1 MKLKTSDWVVY
12 GIAALSAILAIV
24 LVYGYVQNRVAE
36 AEANASTKTITVVE
50 KPELH
55 SIVVASRDIY
65 RGEKI
70 DADDVKVLNV
80 PMEGL
85 VVKGVIINPQNAV
98 GHVAHQK
105 IYAGEWILAKKLKSE
120 SQSRSQSVEALLEKK
135 RRAIRLPIEPDTG
148 LLGIINPGDHV
159 DVISVFESADSK
171 RMVSRTI
178 LQNIT
183 VLSIGIENQMRATS
197 ADPEEETNTPFAN
210 KQASNKKSMVALDV
224 DTTQAEKL
232 ALAMN
237 VGAIH
242 LLLRNSAD
250 TELVDT
256 KGVNLKVME
265 KGQRRP
271 PKYKPK
277 KKREVIELMQG
288 GNVQEVITR

>member
-36 AEANASTKTITVVE
+36 AEANAGMKTITVVE
-50 KPELH
+50 KPELR

-135 RRAIRLPIEPDTG
+135 RRAIRLPIDPATG
-148 LLGIINPGDHV
+148 LLGILTPGDHV

-183 VLSIGIENQMRATS
+183 VLSIGIENQMRS
-197 ADPEEETNTPFAN
+197 RSVESEEETNTPFV

-250 TELVDT
+250 TELVNT

>member
-1 MKLKTSDWVVY
+1 MKLKTSDWAVY

-65 RGEKI
+65 RGEQI
-70 DADDVKVLNV
+70 EADDVKVLNV

-120 SQSRSQSVEALLEKK
+120 SQSRSQSVEALLDKK
-135 RRAIRLPIEPDTG
+135 RRAIRLPIDPATG
-148 LLGIINPGDHV
+148 LLGILNPGDHV

-178 LQNIT
+178 LQNIS
-183 VLSIGIENQMRATS
+183 VLSIGIENQMRANR
-197 ADPEEETNTPFAN
+197 ADSEEESNGVFA
-210 KQASNKKSMVALDV
+210 KPVDNKKSMVALDV

-242 LLLRNSAD
+242 LLLRNAAD
-250 TELVDT
+250 TELVKT

>member
-70 DADDVKVLNV
+70 EADDVKVLNV

-120 SQSRSQSVEALLEKK
+120 SQSRFQSVEALLEKT
-135 RRAIRLPIEPDTG
+135 RRAIRLPIEPATG

-183 VLSIGIENQMRATS
+183 VLSIGIENQMRASNADSEGDTS
-197 ADPEEETNTPFAN
+197 ASFA

-277 KKREVIELMQG
+277 KKRDVIELMQG

>member
-36 AEANASTKTITVVE
+36 AEANAGTKTITVVE

-65 RGEKI
+65 RGEQI
-70 DADDVKVLNV
+70 EADDVKVLNV

-85 VVKGVIINPQNAV
+85 VVKGVIVNPQNAV
-98 GHVAHQK
+98 GHVAHQN

-120 SQSRSQSVEALLEKK
+120 SQSRAQSVEALLDEK
-135 RRAIRLPIEPDTG
+135 RRAIRLPIDPGTG
-148 LLGIINPGDHV
+148 LLGIISPGDHV
-159 DVISVFESADSK
+159 DIISVFESADSK

-178 LQNIT
+178 LQNIS
-183 VLSIGIENQMRATS
+183 VLSIGIENQMRGNAS
-197 ADPEEETNTPFAN
+197 ESDDSDNTFS
-210 KQASNKKSMVALDV
+210 KSNRNQKSMIALDV
-224 DTTQAEKL
+224 DTNQAEKL

-250 TELVDT
+250 TELVET
-256 KGVNLKVME
+256 KGANLKVME

-277 KKREVIELMQG
+277 KKRDVIELMQG

>member
-1 MKLKTSDWVVY
+1 MKLKTSDWAVY

-65 RGEKI
+65 RGEQI
-70 DADDVKVLNV
+70 EADDVKVLNV

-98 GHVAHQK
+98 GHVAHQR

-120 SQSRSQSVEALLEKK
+120 SQSRAQSVEALLDKK
-135 RRAIRLPIEPDTG
+135 RRAIRLPIDPATG
-148 LLGIINPGDHV
+148 LLGILNPGDHV

-178 LQNIT
+178 LQNIS
-183 VLSIGIENQMRATS
+183 VLSIGIENQMRAS
-197 ADPEEETNTPFAN
+197 RVDSEEESNGVFA
-210 KQASNKKSMVALDV
+210 KPVDNKKSMVALDV

-242 LLLRNSAD
+242 LLLRNAAD
-250 TELVDT
+250 TELVKT